1 MIPLRCQLGLN
12 GLNFFSAAMQ
22 TAFGPFFTVY
32 LTQQGWS
39 QVDVGLALSIGT
51 LAALVF
57 QLPAGWVVDTIHLKR
72 LSTAIA
78 LVLLAI
84 GALIVFETPSWGPV
98 LTAQVVRGFA
108 GCLITP
114 AIAALTLM
122 LCGHAAF
129 SERLG
134 INGRY
139 ASLGTAFA
147 AAALGASRIICRT
160 QPYSWSVPPSS
171 SLHLPRLC
179 CSQALSASRR
189 ATMRPCC
196 IRASESNSACVPGI
210 SSARLHCISSPPA
223 WCCSTWP
230 TPRCCRWC

>member
-84 GALIVFETPSWGPV
+84 ARS
-98 LTAQVVRGFA
+98 
-108 GCLITP
+108 
-114 AIAALTLM
+114 
-122 LCGHAAF
+122 LC
-129 SERLG
+129 
-134 INGRY
+134 
-139 ASLGTAFA
+139 
-147 AAALGASRIICRT
+147 SR
-160 QPYSWSVPPSS
+160 P
-171 SLHLPRLC
+171 LPGDR
-179 CSQALSASRR
+179 S
-189 ATMRPCC
+189 
-196 IRASESNSACVPGI
+196 
-210 SSARLHCISSPPA
+210 
-223 WCCSTWP
+223 
-230 TPRCCRWC
+230 